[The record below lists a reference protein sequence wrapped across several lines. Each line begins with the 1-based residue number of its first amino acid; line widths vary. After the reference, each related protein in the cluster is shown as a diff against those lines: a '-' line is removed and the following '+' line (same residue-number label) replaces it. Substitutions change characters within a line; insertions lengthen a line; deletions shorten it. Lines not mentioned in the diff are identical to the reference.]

1 MLLKNLNFIFNCS
14 QIRNSKTLVY
24 RKGVYH
30 EKEKPDSGIFANFGA
45 CDINNSRIRRKF
57 EFLGG

>member
-1 MLLKNLNFIFNCS
+1 LNFIFNCS